1 MECCKENCS
10 KYVVGTVTPEDT
22 KYSFSVGLD
31 KNLVHVRIAN
41 QNIFALVD
49 TGATISCISLTCL
62 QRINRSIKIGK
73 DQQGLPIKGVCG
85 ETHSVLGTVEL
96 QVSFD
101 GIKVPQKFHVLER
114 LHNEAILGL
123 DFLKDNNAQINLAK
137 NTLTIHKGVVEKEM
151 LQSTSIFSE
160 KCVAQAK
167 VMKEIQIS
175 PRSQQNFRV
184 KLSKLKESK
193 NILLEPTD
201 NLVDR
206 KLMGAKCLVHV
217 KKSKAIFRVLNP
229 TNQTILLQRNLVIAN
244 AYRLDEQAEI
254 TKLNNSHKETNKR
267 ARHQV
272 NSVNPISTNNQHQQ
286 NFKSMAKDLGI
297 TLENS
302 DLSDNQKDQLFTLLG
317 KNQDVFAKDMS
328 ELGVTNQYSHT
339 IITTDNK
346 PIASAPYRQSPDI
359 RREVEKH
366 TKLLLE
372 NDIIEPSTS
381 PWHSPVVM
389 VKKKNGLYRM
399 AIDYRKLNK
408 VTESMSFPLPKF
420 EDVVDTLGEAKAQIF
435 SVIDLASGF
444 YQIPLEESTKHK
456 SAFITH
462 QGVFQFKRLPFGLM
476 NSPISFQSLMTKV
489 LQSLLWS
496 TALVYI
502 DDVIIFSKSFAQH
515 LHDLDLVFSK
525 LRDAK
530 LTLQPTKCNFA
541 CKQVKYL
548 GHIIN
553 KDGIQVDPEK
563 TQAISTFPIPKSSK
577 QVKSFLGVC
586 NYYRKFIQGYAKL
599 ASPLTKLTAKD
610 IKFSWGPEQA
620 DAFQTLKQ
628 RLLSAPILVY
638 PDFQKPFI
646 ISTDAS
652 DQAIGYV
659 LGQRDQQGHEQ
670 AIAYGGRKLHRDEQ
684 KWHISEKEG
693 LSLVEAVKQF
703 RPYVANTKFTIYTDN
718 IALKWLNNIK
728 NMNGRLGRWSL
739 FLQAFNFEIKHK
751 AGAQN
756 TNADGLSRRDYST
769 EPEQEVTGTVNM
781 CGTLTEKNTCQKDI
795 LQVTFAYK
803 YENVQQVMALNPV
816 MATDTQAENN
826 LPEPND
832 VDVNDGL
839 RAQQQNCPDF
849 EEIIQYIE
857 RQEVPEDAGSARR
870 VVAESS
876 SFDIVDGILYHLHQD
891 RNRGIPRDQRVIKQL
906 AVPRVLRDD
915 LLKSYH
921 DSIAGGGH
929 QGYERTYEALRRKY
943 FWPRMYSDVLQYTT
957 SCVNCQRAKRDTHA
971 RPAPLQPL
979 PVEDIF
985 CRIHIDIIG
994 PIQKSAQSKNK
1005 YNYILLVVD
1014 SFSKWCEAFPMFSES
1029 STEIAAI
1036 LYREIFTRY
1045 GAPRTIVTDRGQ
1057 SFLSKLI
1064 KALCEL
1070 FQITKKNTTSYHP
1083 QTNAACERM
1092 NSFILQSLRAYCDG
1106 KYDKWPELL
1115 PSIMMAYR
1123 MTTI

>member
-1 MECCKENCS
+1 M
-10 KYVVGTVTPEDT
+10 
-22 KYSFSVGLD
+22 
-31 KNLVHVRIAN
+31 
-41 QNIFALVD
+41 
-49 TGATISCISLTCL
+49 
-62 QRINRSIKIGK
+62 
-73 DQQGLPIKGVCG
+73 
-85 ETHSVLGTVEL
+85 
-96 QVSFD
+96 
-101 GIKVPQKFHVLER
+101 LER

-123 DFLKDNNAQINLAK
+123 DFLKENNAEISLTNNK
-137 NTLTIHKGVVEKEM
+137 LTIHKGVVEKQM
-151 LQSTSIFSE
+151 LHSASISSE

-167 VMKEIQIS
+167 VIKEIQIS
-175 PRSQQNFRV
+175 PRSQQNIRV
-184 KLSKLKESK
+184 QLPRLKETR

-217 KKSKAIFRVLNP
+217 RNSRAIFRVLNP
-229 TNQTILLQRNLVIAN
+229 TNQPIVLQRNLVVAN
-244 AYRLDEQAEI
+244 AYQLDKHAEVTTMNASQSNMNESARQQI
-254 TKLNNSHKETNKR
+254 NSIIPEN
-267 ARHQV
+267 
-272 NSVNPISTNNQHQQ
+272 ISNRQ
-286 NFKSMAKDLGI
+286 NFKSIAKDLGI
-297 TLENS
+297 NLENS
-302 DLSDNQKDQLFTLLG
+302 DLSDNKKDQLFTLLG

-328 ELGVTNQYSHT
+328 ELGQTDQYKHT

-366 TKLLLE
+366 TKSLLE

-444 YQIPLEESTKHK
+444 YQIPLDENTKHK

-476 NSPISFQSLMTKV
+476 NSHISFQSLMTKV

-502 DDVIIFSKSFAQH
+502 DDVIIFSRSFTQH

-525 LRDAK
+525 LREAK

-553 KDGIQVDPEK
+553 KDGIQVDPDK
-563 TQAISTFPIPKSSK
+563 TQAISTFPIPKCPK

-610 IKFSWGPEQA
+610 IQFSWGEEQNY
-620 DAFQTLKQ
+620 AFQTLKQ

-638 PDFQKPFI
+638 PDFHKPFI

-659 LGQRDQQGHEQ
+659 LGQRDQHGREQ

-703 RPYVANTKFTIYTDN
+703 RLYIANTKFTVYTDN
-718 IALKWLNNIK
+718 IALKWLNSIK

-756 TNADGLSRRDYST
+756 TNADGLSRRDYDMDQGQGIT
-769 EPEQEVTGTVNM
+769 QAVNL
-781 CGTLTEKNTCQKDI
+781 CKTSSEDHTSQKDT
-795 LQVTFAYK
+795 LQVTFVYK

-816 MATDTQAENN
+816 MPNDIQAENN
-826 LPEPND
+826 APEPND
-832 VDVNDGL
+832 LDVNAAL
-839 RAQQQNCPDF
+839 REQQQNCPDF
-849 EEIIQYIE
+849 EEIIQYLE
-857 RQEVPEDAGSARR
+857 QREVPEDVGSARR
-870 VVAESS
+870 GS
-876 SFDIVDGILYHLHQD
+876 
-891 RNRGIPRDQRVIKQL
+891 RV
-906 AVPRVLRDD
+906 
-915 LLKSYH
+915 
-921 DSIAGGGH
+921 
-929 QGYERTYEALRRKY
+929 
-943 FWPRMYSDVLQYTT
+943 
-957 SCVNCQRAKRDTHA
+957 
-971 RPAPLQPL
+971 
-979 PVEDIF
+979 
-985 CRIHIDIIG
+985 
-994 PIQKSAQSKNK
+994 
-1005 YNYILLVVD
+1005 
-1014 SFSKWCEAFPMFSES
+1014 
-1029 STEIAAI
+1029 
-1036 LYREIFTRY
+1036 
-1045 GAPRTIVTDRGQ
+1045 
-1057 SFLSKLI
+1057 
-1064 KALCEL
+1064 
-1070 FQITKKNTTSYHP
+1070 
-1083 QTNAACERM
+1083 
-1092 NSFILQSLRAYCDG
+1092 
-1106 KYDKWPELL
+1106 
-1115 PSIMMAYR
+1115 
-1123 MTTI
+1123 